1 MSLSEKQINAAH
13 RLHQDVCVV
22 AGPGSGKTSVLI
34 ERFCWLVRD
43 LDIEPKRILAITFTE
58 KAATEIK
65 QRLVSAFLDDYGT
78 RERIER
84 AYVSTIHAFCTR
96 LLKENA
102 IAAGIDPLFEVAD
115 EAVGGQLKRE
125 AADEI
130 LETIYAENPERMRR
144 FLSSLAVATNRDGR
158 VPDLAESLIHIYEAM
173 RVAGAAISAAALE
186 PSGGGN
192 AFQHLQSLLRDI
204 LAEPVRTNT
213 PGQQAE
219 HARFAEW
226 ADKILALQPVP
237 ARQHFELLNTKQ
249 FNKTALVKNS
259 RLRERRDEINELVNQ
274 VRGEFLI
281 AFYASERELI
291 IEALQKIDVR
301 FRARKTAR
309 SLLDFADLET
319 CAIDLLES
327 DAGLRE
333 KIQNDFDYILMDE
346 LQDTNPL
353 QWRLLDLLRRP
364 DRFFAV
370 GDINQSIFRF
380 RHAEPELFRGYQ
392 DLIKNAGQAVDELR
406 DNYRSRSE
414 VLSRVNHVFSGASA
428 GIVPHVLIGARE
440 FPEKPVPCL
449 ELMAGYAEAT
459 ADAAWIEALWVAKR
473 ITELAG
479 SLVIGEP
486 GQERPAAFADIAI
499 LTRTNAGMG
508 PVQNALEKFGIPSIL
523 VGGRTF
529 FEARE
534 VKDLILLLRAMVNP
548 CDEVALAGVLR
559 SPLVGLS
566 DECLWRLRQ
575 LGPIHRAFASGRFT
589 EFETE
594 DRQTLETFHEQMAEL
609 RLMRDSIS
617 PDRLLRRVIDAS
629 DYESALTDRGRANL
643 EKFLSLIRGEFQGS
657 LSELV
662 EKIGNLS
669 PDAEAP
675 PSDFGNAVRLMT
687 IHKSKGLEFPIVFLP
702 ALHKG
707 TGNGLPIITYAGGLG
722 LGVKWRDPDGWKGV
736 GDAAYCA
743 INEQQKAR
751 QSEEDDRLL
760 YVAMTRAKEHMVL
773 SFAKGKKPTP
783 KWASFLCGRLG
794 VASDVAENQVTH
806 RDGVRVLLTNQP
818 PGIAAVESVVTQE
831 NKPAI
836 LNRPPHVDEQFDSSA
851 SVTSVSLLA
860 ACPRKYY
867 LSRYLRWEPR
877 TSPGFDAAF
886 DTKDDFPSIDLG
898 ELDASEFGLQ
908 VHSLLGGSEVPNP
921 DAAAVS
927 LAARFDASALG
938 QQAAQAGR
946 VEREFD
952 FVMEMHGVVLRG
964 QIDLWFEREERITI
978 VDYKTDQVKLPVE
991 PDRAKAYAL
1000 QLQIYAMAI
1009 QKLTG
1014 RLPDAAW
1021 LYFLRPDEA
1030 IEIDLSPASLA
1041 AASEAVLALREAQD
1055 TGQFPLREG
1064 AQCTRCQFYQGLCPA
1079 GRELLEETRINTVRL
1094 PSSYGA
1100 PP

>member
-1 MSLSEKQINAAH
+1 MSLSEKQISAAH

-43 LDIEPKRILAITFTE
+43 LNIEPNRILAITFTE

-65 QRLVSAFLDDYGT
+65 QRLVSAFIDDYGT

-115 EAVGGQLKRE
+115 EAVARQMKRE

-130 LETIYAENPERMRR
+130 LEMVYAGNPERMRR
-144 FLSSLAVATNRDGR
+144 FLSSLAVATNRESR
-158 VPDLAESLIHIYEAM
+158 VPDLAESLIQIYEAM
-173 RVAGAAISAAALE
+173 RVAGAAVDSAALQPFGE
-186 PSGGGN
+186 GN
-192 AFQHLQSLLRDI
+192 AFQSLRGLLRNI
-204 LAEPVRTNT
+204 LAEPVQTNT
-213 PGQQAE
+213 PRQQAE
-219 HARFAEW
+219 HARFAVW
-226 ADKILALQPVP
+226 AGQMLLLPPVP
-237 ARQHFELLNTKQ
+237 VQEHFQMLNTKQ
-249 FNKTALVKNS
+249 FNQTALVKNS
-259 RLRERRDEINELVNQ
+259 ALRERRNEIDELIRQ

-301 FRARKTAR
+301 FRARKAAR

-319 CAIDLLES
+319 RAIDLLES
-327 DAGLRE
+327 DADRRE

-364 DRFFAV
+364 NRFFAV

-380 RHAEPELFRGYQ
+380 RHAAPELFRGYQ
-392 DLIKNAGQAVDELR
+392 DRIKNADQEVDELR
-406 DNYRSRSE
+406 DNYRSRGE
-414 VLSRVNHVFSGASA
+414 VLSRVNQVFSGASP
-428 GIVPHVLIGARE
+428 GIVPHVLTAARE
-440 FPEKPVPCL
+440 FPRKPVPCL
-449 ELMAGYAEAT
+449 ELMAGFAEDTDA
-459 ADAAWIEALWVAKR
+459 AAWIEALWVAKR

-479 SLVIGEP
+479 SMMIGEADS
-486 GQERPAAFADIAI
+486 QRPATFADIAI

-508 PVQNALEKFGIPSIL
+508 PVQNALEEFGIPSIL

-534 VKDLILLLRAMVNP
+534 VKDLVLLLRALVNP

-575 LGPIHRAFASGRFT
+575 LGPIHTAFASGVFT

-594 DRQTLETFHEQMAEL
+594 DRQTLETFHEQLAEL

-643 EKFLSLIRGEFQGS
+643 EKFLSLIRGEFRGS
-657 LSELV
+657 LSELMG
-662 EKIGNLS
+662 KIGQLA

-702 ALHKG
+702 SLQKG
-707 TGNGLPIITYAGGLG
+707 TGNGMPIITYAAGLG
-722 LGVKWRDPDGWKGV
+722 LGVKWRDPDGWKGA
-736 GDAAYCA
+736 GDAAFDA
-743 INEQQKAR
+743 IRAQQKAR

-773 SFAKGKKPTP
+773 SFAQGKNAAP
-783 KWASFLCGRLG
+783 KWAGFLCQRLG
-794 VASDVAENQVTH
+794 VASAAAENQVRLH
-806 RDGVRVLLTNQP
+806 DGVRVLLTNQP
-818 PGIAAVESVVTQE
+818 PEITVVESAVTQE
-831 NKPAI
+831 NKLAI
-836 LNRPPHVDEQFDSSA
+836 LIRPSVDGQFDSSA

-877 TSPGFDAAF
+877 TSPNFDATEEF
-886 DTKDDFPSIDLG
+886 SSNDLG

-908 VHSLLGGSEVPNP
+908 VHALLGGSEVPNP
-921 DAAAVS
+921 DPAAVL
-927 LAARFDASALG
+927 LAARFHASALG
-938 QQAAQAGR
+938 QQATQAGT

-952 FVMEMHGVVLRG
+952 FVMEMHGMVLRG
-964 QIDLWFEREERITI
+964 QIDLWFEHEGRITI

-991 PDRAKAYAL
+991 PARAKAYAL
-1000 QLQIYAMAI
+1000 QLQIYALAI

-1014 RLPDAAW
+1014 RLPNAAW

-1030 IEIDLSPASLA
+1030 VELDLRPAALA

-1064 AQCTRCQFYQGLCPA
+1064 AQCTRCEFYQGLCPA
-1079 GRELLEETRINTVRL
+1079 GRGLLEETTNNPFRL
-1094 PSSYGA
+1094 PSSYEA

>member
-34 ERFCWLVRD
+34 ERFCWLVRE
-43 LDIEPKRILAITFTE
+43 LSIEPKRILAITFTE

-65 QRLVSAFLDDYGT
+65 QRLVNAFIGDYGT

-115 EAVGGQLKRE
+115 EAVAGQLKRQ
-125 AADEI
+125 AADEV
-130 LETIYAENPERMRR
+130 LEIVWAENPERMRR
-144 FLSSLAVATNRDGR
+144 FLGSLAVATNRDGL
-158 VPDLAESLIHIYEAM
+158 VPDLAESLINIYEAM
-173 RVAGAAISAAALE
+173 RVAGAAIDSAALQPA
-186 PSGGGN
+186 GDGN
-192 AFQHLQSLLRDI
+192 VLPRLQALLRDT

-213 PGQQAE
+213 APQQAE
-219 HARFAEW
+219 HARFVEW
-226 ADKILALQPVP
+226 AGKMLSLPPVP
-237 ARQHFELLNTKQ
+237 VRAHFQQLNAKQ
-249 FNKTALVKNS
+249 FNKSALMKNS
-259 RLRERRDEINELVNQ
+259 LVRERRNEIDELIKQ

-281 AFYASERELI
+281 AFYTSERELI

-301 FRARKTAR
+301 FRALKAAR

-319 CAIDLLES
+319 FAIDLLES
-327 DAGLRE
+327 EAGLRG
-333 KIQNDFDYILMDE
+333 KIQHDFDYVLMDE

-353 QWRLLDLLRRP
+353 QWRLMDLLRRP
-364 DRFFAV
+364 NRFFAV

-380 RHAEPELFRGYQ
+380 RHAAPELFRGYQ
-392 DLIKNAGQAVDELR
+392 DRIKSAEQAVDELR

-414 VLSRVNHVFSGASA
+414 ILSHVNHVFSASP
-428 GIVPHVLIGARE
+428 GIVPHSLIGSRE
-440 FPEKPVPCL
+440 FPDKPAPSL
-449 ELMAGYAEAT
+449 ELIAGF
-459 ADAAWIEALWVAKR
+459 ADDTGSAAWLEALWVAKR

-479 SLVIGEP
+479 VLMIGES
-486 GQERPAAFADIAI
+486 GAQRPATFADMAI
-499 LTRTNAGMG
+499 LTRTNAAMG
-508 PVQNALEKFGIPSIL
+508 PVQRALEMFGVPSIL
-523 VGGRTF
+523 IGGRTF

-534 VKDLILLLRAMVNP
+534 VKDLMLLLRAIVNP

-575 LGPIHRAFASGRFT
+575 LGPIHSAFASGRFT

-594 DRQTLETFHEQMAEL
+594 DRHTLETFHKQMSEL
-609 RLMRDSIS
+609 RLIRDSIS

-629 DYESALTDRGRANL
+629 DYEAPLTDRGRANL
-643 EKFLSLIRGEFQGS
+643 EKFLSLIRGEFRGS

-662 EKIGNLS
+662 EKISQLS

-707 TGNGLPIITYAGGLG
+707 TGNGMPIITYLTGLG
-722 LGVKWRDPDGWKGV
+722 LGVKWRDPDGWNGV
-736 GDAAYCA
+736 GDAVYCA
-743 INEQQKAR
+743 ISEQQKVE

-760 YVAMTRAKEHMVL
+760 YVAMTRAQEHMVL
-773 SFAKGKKPTP
+773 SFAKGKNAVA
-783 KWASFLCGRLG
+783 KWAGFLCGRLD
-794 VASDVAENQVTH
+794 VASDAAENQVVY

-818 PGIAAVESVVTQE
+818 PMIAVVESAVTQQ

-836 LNRPPHVDEQFDSSA
+836 LNLPVVNEQFDSSA

-877 TSPGFDAAF
+877 TAASF
-886 DTKDDFPSIDLG
+886 EAAEEFPPSNDRG
-898 ELDASEFGLQ
+898 ELDASAFGLQ
-908 VHSLLGGSEVPNP
+908 VHALLGGVQVPDP
-921 DAAAVS
+921 DPAAVS
-927 LAARFDASALG
+927 LAARFHASALG
-938 QQAAQAGR
+938 KQAAQAST

-964 QIDLWFEREERITI
+964 QIDLWFEREGQITI
-978 VDYKTDQVKLPVE
+978 VDYKTDQVKLPVD
-991 PDRAKAYAL
+991 PNRAQAYEL
-1000 QLQIYAMAI
+1000 QLQIYALAL

-1014 RLPDAAW
+1014 QLPSAAW
-1021 LYFLRPDEA
+1021 LYFLRPNSA
-1030 IEIDLSPASLA
+1030 VAVDLSPACLA
-1041 AASEAVLALREAQD
+1041 AATGAVLALRDAQD
-1055 TGQFPLREG
+1055 SLEFALQEG
-1064 AQCTRCQFYQGLCPA
+1064 TQCGRCQFYQGLCPA
-1079 GRELLEETRINTVRL
+1079 ETTVDPFRL
-1094 PSSYGA
+1094 PSSYAA
-1100 PP
+1100 PS

>member
-43 LDIEPKRILAITFTE
+43 LNIEPKRILAITFTE

-115 EAVGGQLKRE
+115 EAVARQLKRE

-130 LETIYAENPERMRR
+130 LEILYAENPERMRR
-144 FLSSLAVATNRDGR
+144 FLGSLAVATNRDSR

-173 RVAGAAISAAALE
+173 RVAGAAIDSATLE

-192 AFQHLQSLLRDI
+192 AFQSLRDLLRDI

-226 ADKILALQPVP
+226 AGKMLSLPPVP
-237 ARQHFELLNTKQ
+237 EREHFELLNTKQ
-249 FNKTALVKNS
+249 FSKTALVKNS
-259 RLRERRDEINELVNQ
+259 TVRERRDQIDELIKQ
-274 VRGEFLI
+274 MRGEFLI

-327 DAGLRE
+327 DAGLCE
-333 KIQNDFDYILMDE
+333 EIQNGFDYILMDE

-392 DLIKNAGQAVDELR
+392 DLIRNAGQAVDELR

-414 VLSRVNHVFSGASA
+414 VLSRVNHVFSGAAA

-440 FPEKPVPCL
+440 FPEKPHPSI
-449 ELMAGYAEAT
+449 ELIAGFAEAT

-479 SLVIGEP
+479 NLMIGEP
-486 GQERPAAFADIAI
+486 GNPRPATFADIAI

-508 PVQNALEKFGIPSIL
+508 PVQNALETFGIPSIL

-529 FEARE
+529 FETRE
-534 VKDLILLLRAMVNP
+534 VKDLVLLVRAMVNP

-575 LGPIHRAFASGRFT
+575 MGPIHRAFASGPFT
-589 EFETE
+589 EFETG
-594 DRQTLETFHEQMAEL
+594 DRQTLETFHQQMAEL
-609 RLMRDSIS
+609 RSMRDSIS

-643 EKFLSLIRGEFQGS
+643 EKFLSLIRGEFRGS

-662 EKIGNLS
+662 EKIGKLS

-722 LGVKWRDPDGWKGV
+722 LGVKWRDPDGWKGA

-773 SFAKGKKPTP
+773 SFAKGKKPAP
-783 KWASFLCGRLG
+783 KWAGFLCGCLG
-794 VASDVAENQVTH
+794 VASDVAENRVVH

-818 PGIAAVESVVTQE
+818 PEIAAVESVVAQE

-836 LNRPPHVDEQFDSSA
+836 LNLPSVDEQFDSSA

-877 TSPGFDAAF
+877 SSAGFDAGEE
-886 DTKDDFPSIDLG
+886 FPSADVG

-908 VHSLLGGSEVPNP
+908 VHALLGGSEVPNP

-927 LAARFDASALG
+927 LAARFHASALG
-938 QQAAQAGR
+938 QQAAQAGT
-946 VEREFD
+946 VQREFD

-964 QIDLWFEREERITI
+964 QIDLWFEHEGRITI

-991 PDRAKAYAL
+991 PNRAKAYAL
-1000 QLQIYAMAI
+1000 QLQIYALAI

-1021 LYFLRPDEA
+1021 LYFLRLDEA
-1030 IEIDLSPASLA
+1030 IKIDLSPASLA

-1055 TGQFPLREG
+1055 TRQFPLREG
-1064 AQCTRCQFYQGLCPA
+1064 AQCTRCAFYQGLCPA
-1079 GRELLEETRINTVRL
+1079 GRELLEETTINPFRL
-1094 PSSYGA
+1094 PSSYEA
-1100 PP
+1100 PS